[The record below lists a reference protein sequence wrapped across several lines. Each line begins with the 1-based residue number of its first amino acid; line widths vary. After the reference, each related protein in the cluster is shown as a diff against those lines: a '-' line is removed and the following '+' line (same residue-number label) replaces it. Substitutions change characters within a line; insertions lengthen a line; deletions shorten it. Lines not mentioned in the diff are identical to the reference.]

1 MRSIFSFVLFIGWI
15 RPDHT
20 ELYEGAYVLDGLQ
33 WLNTMD
39 DGVSPIFRGEQE
51 PPSPRAIDIQ
61 ADAELAN
68 DRLPTLTERIR
79 AAIFDENQVEIEG
92 TAQELSERF
101 GYLEPSQFG
110 RDVGLIEDNLM
121 EFGIEIK
128 RTRTPKKRHIRVYE
142 NTESPYH
149 PIRQAHLT

>member
-1 MRSIFSFVLFIGWI
+1 M
-15 RPDHT
+15 
-20 ELYEGAYVLDGLQ
+20 
-33 WLNTMD
+33 
-39 DGVSPIFRGEQE
+39 
-51 PPSPRAIDIQ
+51 
-61 ADAELAN
+61 
-68 DRLPTLTERIR
+68 
-79 AAIFDENQVEIEG
+79 EIEG

-128 RTRTPKKRHIRVYE
+128 RTRTPKKRHIRIYE

-149 PIRQAHLT
+149 PLRQGHLT